1 MCRTWEK
8 KQGDDIA
15 QDDPHS
21 SVSLTRPIQSFVI
34 VIVGPHPQSRLKL
47 LPRSLSFVHFSRN
60 PSQSVRLRSN
70 DDCIPRLR
78 RGIKSRFKILCR
90 FVEVF
95 ERRDMIQRHWTRFM
109 SEDYSV
115 FVTDLIDISNYTSNR
130 IVAYRKIRA
139 RTLIAQ
145 FNSKIKWIPLAN
157 LKLYFL

>member
-1 MCRTWEK
+1 MCRTREK
-8 KQGDDIA
+8 KGDDIA

-34 VIVGPHPQSRLKL
+34 VIVGPQSRLKL

-95 ERRDMIQRHWTRFM
+95 ERRDMIQRHWIRFV
-109 SEDYSV
+109 SGDYSV

-130 IVAYRKIRA
+130 MRCVSKNSSEE
-139 RTLIAQ
+139 TLIAQ
-145 FNSKIKWIPLAN
+145 FNSKIKWISFN
-157 LKLYFL
+157 